1 MVFQRSSSENGSTL
15 PSSLPMVTIGLISS
29 RPSLPLAFTARAAH
43 CTLEPGWKYME
54 SKVIILDDVKKVS
67 KSTSLMGLV
76 TPSGPAGALISHR
89 YRVKVSL
96 MFSLAQIE
104 PVLS

>member
-1 MVFQRSSSENGSTL
+1 
-15 PSSLPMVTIGLISS
+15 
-29 RPSLPLAFTARAAH
+29 
-43 CTLEPGWKYME
+43 ME

-67 KSTSLMGLV
+67 KSTSLIGLV
-76 TPSGPAGALISHR
+76 TPSGPAGALSSHR

>member
-1 MVFQRSSSENGSTL
+1 
-15 PSSLPMVTIGLISS
+15 
-29 RPSLPLAFTARAAH
+29 
-43 CTLEPGWKYME
+43 ME
-54 SKVIILDDVKKVS
+54 SNVIILDDVKKVS

-76 TPSGPAGALISHR
+76 TPSGPAGALVSHL

-96 MFSLAQIE
+96 MFSLSQIE